1 MRLHLAPTNMENKM
15 FFLTLLTTFAFAQSS
30 ETKATELEFEDR
42 EVNATTKGPQGG
54 RVVVRK
60 RPPMPGMIKLR
71 QHFHVEM
78 INSTSDI
85 D

>member
-1 MRLHLAPTNMENKM
+1 M

-30 ETKATELEFEDR
+30 DIKATDIEFEEH
-42 EVNATTKGPQGG
+42 EVNATTKGPNGG
-54 RVVVRK
+54 RVVVQK
-60 RPPMPGMIKLR
+60 RPPMPGMLTLR
-71 QHFHVEM
+71 HHFHMEM